1 MKGEATTKFG
11 PRIIRPLIKASD
23 VNSRV
28 RELAERI
35 SIDFAGQQLVIIG
48 ILAGA
53 VQFMTDLVR
62 DMPEDFAI
70 GLLYDFVGLNSYN
83 ATQSTGTPI
92 ISSNLSIE
100 VADRGVLLVDGI
112 VDTGHTMQTA
122 ISLINDADAGCIKT
136 CTFLDKQARRKVPVV
151 LDYVGYEIEDVFVVG
166 YGMDYSQRYRALP
179 YIGTIDA

>member
-1 MKGEATTKFG
+1 MKGEATTSFG
-11 PRIIRPLIKASD
+11 PKIIRPLIKASD
-23 VNSRV
+23 VNARV

-35 SIDFAGQQLVIIG
+35 SIDFAGQQLVIVG

-62 DMPEDFAI
+62 AMPEDFSI
-70 GLLYDFVGLNSYN
+70 GLEYDFVDLNSYN
-83 ATQSTGTPI
+83 GTQSTGMPT

-112 VDTGHTMQTA
+112 VDTGNTMQTA
-122 ISLINDADAGCIKT
+122 ISLINDADACFIKT
-136 CTFLDKQARRKVPVV
+136 CTFLDKQARRTVPVV